1 MNVYDFDKTI
11 FWGDTEDR
19 FFAYI
24 FEKRPDLWFYKW
36 NHHIWEKVF
45 NWKFIENK
53 TLIREIQ
60 YSVLRKIDDVD
71 AMLEAYW
78 EENAC
83 HMMKWY
89 DSVKRPDDVIA
100 TGTPAFIMEP
110 IMRRLGLTEMVA
122 TDMDK
127 KTGKINGIFAVYG
140 YKVDEFKKK
149 YSLDDIDEF
158 YSDAWS
164 DHYLA
169 EYAKKA
175 YVVHDNEQITEWNEY
190 FTTHPKK

>member
-190 FTTHPKK
+190 FSTHPKK

>member
-190 FTTHPKK
+190 FATHPKK

>member
-19 FFAYI
+19 FFAFI
-24 FEKRPDLWFYKW
+24 FEKRKDLWLYKW
-36 NHHIWEKVF
+36 NHRFWEEFYKMGLF
-45 NWKFIENK
+45 HDKTFI
-53 TLIREIQ
+53 RQAQ
-60 YSVLRKIDDVD
+60 YTVLRKIDDVD
-71 AMLEAYW
+71 AMLEEYW

-83 HMMKWY
+83 HMMAWY
-89 DSVKRPDDVIA
+89 EKVKRPDDVIA
-100 TGTPAFIMEP
+100 TGTPAFVMLP
-110 IMRRLGLTEMVA
+110 VLRRLGLTGLVA

-127 KTGKINGIFAVYG
+127 RTGKINGRFATYHH
-140 YKVDEFKKK
+140 KVDAFKKQ
-149 YSLDDIDEF
+149 YSLDEIDEF

-190 FTTHPKK
+190 FSTHPKK